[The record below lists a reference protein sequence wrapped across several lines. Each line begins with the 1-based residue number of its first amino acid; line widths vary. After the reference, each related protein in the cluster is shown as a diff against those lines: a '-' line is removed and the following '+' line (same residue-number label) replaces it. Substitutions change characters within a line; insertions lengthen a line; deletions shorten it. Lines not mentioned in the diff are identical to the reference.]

1 MKGLSKDPL
10 NILVAGVGGQGNV
23 MLAQV
28 MGQALVK
35 EGYFAVVGDSF
46 GASQRG
52 GSVASHVRV
61 SKDTEY
67 SSTLPRGS
75 ADFIVGMEPS
85 ETLRALGS
93 YGNPKTQV
101 IMNPRIVYP
110 PTVISGADTYPEP
123 EELMANIKKYSG
135 KMWLVPAT
143 EKAMEMGNRMMANT
157 ILLGAIVGT
166 GILPIRRET
175 IVEILK
181 ERFANP
187 KVFESNIKALDL
199 GIGLT
204 KAA

>member
-1 MKGLSKDPL
+1 MKALSKDPL

-52 GSVASHVRV
+52 GSVASHIRV

-67 SSTLPRGS
+67 ASILPRGS

-85 ETLRALGS
+85 ETLRALGN

-101 IMNPRIVYP
+101 IMNPRVVYP

-123 EELMANIKKYSG
+123 EKMNEDIKSHSAKVW
-135 KMWLVPAT
+135 MVPAT

-166 GILPIRRET
+166 GILPIKRDT
-175 IVEILK
+175 IVEILR

-187 KVFESNIKALDL
+187 KVFESNIKALDV

-204 KAA
+204 KAG